1 MSNSVV
7 RKSECVDELVDPS
20 NFSDAP
26 AERVAYVCH
35 ELGQHKG
42 VNISIEASNTFAFQY
57 PEEMTLAVEG
67 ELGPDADVYVYS
79 RSFNPTVEV
88 LGRYL
93 AAMEATESAYCTSS
107 GMSAITAIFMY
118 LCKNGGHVVA
128 ANALYGGTHFLLKN
142 FLPEKCNVETKFVD
156 ITNFEEVDS
165 AIIEGQTTVLYF
177 ETVSNPALV
186 VADTLQL
193 STIAH
198 KKNVKVVVDN
208 TFAPM
213 ILTPAKYGADIV
225 VHSLTKYVSGGSD
238 VLAGAICGKHDMVQE
253 ITNFARGPLMMLG
266 PVMNPMEAFQL
277 LGRMAHLGVR
287 MKKHCSR
294 ALKLA
299 TRMKNELNIKVM
311 YPGLKDH
318 PDYELM
324 NQMRNKGYG
333 FGGVVCIDVDS
344 TDQAYKLLTKLRENK
359 FGFLAVDLG
368 YYETLMSCPGATAGP
383 PKPSPKRG
391 DITPGFIRFSVG
403 YLGTLDQ
410 KWKQFKK
417 AYQEMDA

>member
-7 RKSECVDELVDPS
+7 RKSECVDELADPS
-20 NFSDAP
+20 NFLDAP

-42 VNISIEASNTFAFQY
+42 VNISIEASNTFAFQD
-57 PEEMTLAVEG
+57 PKEMTLAVEG
-67 ELGPDADVYVYS
+67 ELGPDAGVYVYS

-107 GMSAITAIFMY
+107 GMSAITAVFMY

-142 FLPEKCNVETKFVD
+142 FLPEKCNVETTFVD

-186 VADTLQL
+186 VADTLKL

-198 KKNVKVVVDN
+198 KKNVQVVVDN

-238 VLAGAICGKHDMVQE
+238 VLAGAICGTHDVVQG
-253 ITNFARGPLMMLG
+253 ITNFAKGALMMLG
-266 PVMNPMEAFQL
+266 PVMNPLEAFQL

-299 TRMKNELNIKVM
+299 TRMKNELNIKVV
-311 YPGLKDH
+311 YPGLEDH

-333 FGGVVCIDVDS
+333 FGGVVCIDMDS
-344 TDQAYKLLTKLRENK
+344 TEQAYKLLRKLRENN

-368 YYETLMSCPGATAGP
+368 YFETLMSCPGATADP
-383 PKPSPKRG
+383 PKPAPKRG
-391 DITPGFIRFSVG
+391 DITRGFIRFSIG

-417 AYQEMDA
+417 ACQEMDA